1 METQISIVGTG
12 FDEKGNMAY
21 KEEGLAYVID
31 PPPFVLEMTI
41 KTWPIVEYNNVRLGL
56 TKLPGII
63 IHEVDGDKLKW
74 GLEITGEFRHLCIE
88 NLLQGHPLWGKKEI
102 FSPKRSSE
110 DLYKALRDGMA
121 IELRDLRTAPK
132 DYLDTRDM
140 QIIYDLEE
148 KTRNYLEILGVI
160 TGRRNDVT
168 IIDLRNIL
176 AGKYLPDKG
185 DSPQQKRVVLKFT
198 AEDLKGLDSL
208 KNR

>member
-88 NLLQGHPLWGKKEI
+88 NLLQGHPLLGIPGVENSSGPLGHGLSQAVGI
-102 FSPKRSSE
+102 ALGLQMDHKR
-110 DLYKALRDGMA
+110 
-121 IELRDLRTAPK
+121 
-132 DYLDTRDM
+132 
-140 QIIYDLEE
+140 
-148 KTRNYLEILGVI
+148 N
-160 TGRRNDVT
+160 
-168 IIDLRNIL
+168 
-176 AGKYLPDKG
+176 
-185 DSPQQKRVVLKFT
+185 RVFC
-198 AEDLKGLDSL
+198 G
-208 KNR
+208 